1 MTNDIPVVILAGG
14 LGTRLQE
21 ETVNKPKP
29 MVKIGNFPILCH
41 IMSTYT
47 KADFSNFIISGGY
60 RVDVIRSYFNDFNSH
75 NFDLGFTYSNQEIL
89 DVEVIAQ
96 VNGAKKQLDLLKKN
110 WKVEV
115 VDTGI
120 ESTTAGRIFNLRD
133 KLSKSPF
140 FLCTYGDGVSDV
152 NIKNVLESH
161 LESKLKATVLAV
173 NPPSRYGELQIGE
186 SGVVTQFSEKPI
198 STAYI
203 NGGFFCFNSK
213 VLDQIDPAKTLE
225 DGLLRDLSLES
236 ELFAYRYHGFWQ
248 NMDTVREMT
257 ILENL
262 FSSDSPPWI

>member
-1 MTNDIPVVILAGG
+1 MTSDIPVVILAGG

-21 ETVNKPKP
+21 ETTNKPKP
-29 MVKIGNFPILCH
+29 MVKIGTHPILCH

-47 KADFSNFIISGGY
+47 KANYSNFIVSGGY
-60 RVDVIRSYFNDFNSH
+60 RVDVIRSYFNNFDSY

-89 DVEVIAQ
+89 EVKVIEGA
-96 VNGAKKQLDLLKKN
+96 NRAKKQLDFLKKN
-110 WKVEV
+110 WTVEI

-120 ESTTAGRIFNLRD
+120 ESTTAGRIYNLRD

-152 NIKNVLESH
+152 DIKKVFKSH
-161 LESKLKATVLAV
+161 QESKLKATVLAV

-186 SGVVTQFSEKPI
+186 SGVVTQFSEKPL

-203 NGGFFCFNSK
+203 NGGFFCFNSE
-213 VLDQIDPAKTLE
+213 VLDQIDPTKTLE
-225 DGLLRDLSLES
+225 DGLLKDLSLKS

-248 NMDTVREMT
+248 NMDTVREMN

-262 FSSDSPPWI
+262 FSSDNAPWI